1 MSKTVV
7 LLGPQRFE
15 PTLASVVRSL
25 GIRED
30 LATVTAGW
38 QEREDEDAELRDHL
52 GARAVNLMLHRRGE
66 EVFAED
72 RALAAAHG
80 RRQARL
86 RQLQIVHGAR
96 LAHAKEAGLE
106 LMRTQGDR
114 WLLHPERDDA
124 LEAIRALDRHHLE
137 RVAEVHRHFEES
149 VRPLDRPAVA
159 RQREELA
166 RLIEKTAALAIAG
179 GHVAVLLNRLRL
191 FGIPEL
197 AGDRTVVAWSAG
209 AMAVAETIVLFHD
222 SPPQGPGI
230 SEVLGA
236 GLGLVRGVV
245 PLPHGDRRLRL
256 DSPPRIALLARRFA
270 PALCVVLDKGARADW
285 DGTSLTTAPGTR
297 CLTRDGGLLEG
308 AA

>member
-15 PTLASVVRSL
+15 PTLASVVQTL
-25 GIRED
+25 GIEED

-52 GARAVNLMLHRRGE
+52 GARALNLMLHRRGE

-80 RRQARL
+80 LRQERL
-86 RQLQIVHGAR
+86 RQLQIVYRAR
-96 LAHAKEAGLE
+96 LAHAKEAARE
-106 LMRTQGDR
+106 LMRSQGDR
-114 WLLHPERDDA
+114 WLLDPERDDA
-124 LEAIRALDRHHLE
+124 LHAIRTLDRHHLE
-137 RVAEVHRHFEES
+137 RVAEVHRHFEET
-149 VRPLDRPAVA
+149 VRPFDRPTVG

-191 FGIPEL
+191 FGIPQL
-197 AGDRTVVAWSAG
+197 AGDRPVIAWSAG
-209 AMAVAETIVLFHD
+209 AMAISETVVLFHD
-222 SPPQGPGI
+222 SPPQGPGN

-236 GLGLVRGVV
+236 GLGRIKSVV
-245 PLPHGDRRLRL
+245 
-256 DSPPRIALLARRFA
+256 
-270 PALCVVLDKGARADW
+270 
-285 DGTSLTTAPGTR
+285 
-297 CLTRDGGLLEG
+297 
-308 AA
+308 

>member
-1 MSKTVV
+1 MSKSVV

-25 GIRED
+25 GIQED

-72 RALAAAHG
+72 RAFAAAHG
-80 RRQARL
+80 LRQERL
-86 RQLQIVHGAR
+86 RQLQIVYRAR
-96 LAHAKEAGLE
+96 LAHAKGAARE

-114 WLLHPERDDA
+114 WLLDPERDDA
-124 LEAIRALDRHHLE
+124 LHAIRALDRHHLE
-137 RVAEVHRHFEES
+137 RVAEVRQHFEES
-149 VRPLDRPAVA
+149 VRPFDRPAVA
-159 RQREELA
+159 RQREEIA

-191 FGIPEL
+191 FGVSEL
-197 AGDRTVVAWSAG
+197 AGGRTVIAWSAG
-209 AMAVAETIVLFHD
+209 AMAVADKIVLFHD
-222 SPPQGPGI
+222 SPPQGPGN

-236 GLGLVRGVV
+236 GLGLIEGVV

-256 DSPPRIALLARRFA
+256 DDPRRVALLARRFA
-270 PALCVVLDKGARADW
+270 PAVCVVLDQGARADW
-285 DGTSLTTAPGTR
+285 DGRQLQTSSGTR
-297 CLTRDGGLLEG
+297 RLTSEG
-308 AA
+308 ALAEEAA